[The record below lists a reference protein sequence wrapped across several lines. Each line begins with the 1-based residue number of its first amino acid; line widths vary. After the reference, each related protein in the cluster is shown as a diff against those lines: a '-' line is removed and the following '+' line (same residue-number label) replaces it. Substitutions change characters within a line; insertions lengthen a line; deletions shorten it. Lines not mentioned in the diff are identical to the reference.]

1 VEQRA
6 LTRGPDS
13 AIGLDSAIM
22 LIHRMTRA
30 AVSTWAPRAV
40 LGILLVAVACGKPP
54 RRTSLATPSAATA
67 AVSSGGQGGMG
78 GATSAASAAAGK
90 ATAPEPPPRPLR
102 RCFAQRP
109 AWIDAAVADLLDRAA
124 DLFDAGDY
132 AGALVCA
139 EEAAR
144 QAPRSVEAHHN
155 RAVALVHLERLDE
168 ARDALA
174 LALALA
180 PNDPETLEAAADLFI
195 NQLPPS
201 ADRSLLGLEYARR
214 GTRRVPSRDPARRAR
229 LALLEGQA
237 LIDLGR
243 SAEALRRLDASLAAA
258 PNVAAAQ
265 YERGVALFEL
275 CRFDEA
281 HRMFEKVL
289 ADDSDHAHALY
300 HLGLIE
306 ERQGHEEAAARN
318 LAAATA
324 EDPKSFPAPLP
335 VTQADFEARVRR
347 AVAGLDADI
356 RRDLARIP
364 VEAADQPSSE
374 DLTAEKPPL
383 SPTILGLFRGL
394 PLDWNAREPL
404 PTQSGRASQKGRAED
419 EGTPS
424 PLRCA
429 PADAPDRAIVLY
441 RRNILRTVHDGKE
454 LDAAILRTLLHE
466 VGHLR
471 GEDDGSLR
479 DRGLE

>member
-1 VEQRA
+1 
-6 LTRGPDS
+6 
-13 AIGLDSAIM
+13 
-22 LIHRMTRA
+22 MTRA
-30 AVSTWAPRAV
+30 AVLVVFRKAPKVVVCTLLLAAASCARRPVRAPLATTPAGGV
-40 LGILLVAVACGKPP
+40 THAAVA
-54 RRTSLATPSAATA
+54 SATA
-67 AVSSGGQGGMG
+67 GGGR
-78 GATSAASAAAGK
+78 APAA
-90 ATAPEPPPRPLR
+90 EPPPRPLR
-102 RCFAQRP
+102 RCFAERP
-109 AWIDAAVADLLDRAA
+109 AWVDSAVADLLDRAA

-132 AGALVCA
+132 SGALVCA

-155 RAVALVHLERLDE
+155 RAVALVHLDRLDE

-180 PNDPETLEAAADLFI
+180 PQDPETLEAAADLFI

-214 GTRRVPSRDPARRAR
+214 GIHHVPARDKARRGR

-243 SAEALRRLDASLAAA
+243 AAEALRRLDASLAAA
-258 PNVAAAQ
+258 PDVASAQ

-289 ADDSDHAHALY
+289 SDDADHAHALY

-306 ERQGHEEAAARN
+306 ERQGNEGAAARH

-324 EDPKSFPAPLP
+324 EDPKSFPMPLP
-335 VTQADFEARVRR
+335 VTQADFASRVKR
-347 AVAGLDADI
+347 AVDGLDPDI
-356 RRDLARIP
+356 RRDLKGIP
-364 VEAADQPSSE
+364 VEAADMPSSD
-374 DLTAEKPPL
+374 DLTAEAPPL

-394 PLDWNAREPL
+394 PLDYNAREPL
-404 PTQSGRASQKGRAED
+404 PTQSSGRSSTKGRAED
-419 EGTPS
+419 ESAAAPA
-424 PLRCA
+424 RCA
-429 PADAPDRAIVLY
+429 PADVPDRAIVLY
-441 RRNILRTVHDGKE
+441 RRNILRTVKNDKE